1 MYIGLY
7 RYIFKYH
14 GASGNED
21 TSCYIRRNYKRCML
35 GVCVW
40 SVVACL
46 HNLTKSWRVTIFF
59 SFTILIFNAT
69 LTNMGGYGVLC
80 HILYWRDDIK
90 NLSRQ
95 ICWNTFSIP
104 GTNLENRS
112 VASSP
117 PGNLGGWLTDKP
129 LLSPSCCQITD
140 RPCTWGMGCQ
150 HQLPWDMAWWCCWGN
165 AGENRLFFI
174 MWVYCIQRKLGSNT
188 SVLRTNRILRLEMMQ
203 GGRSHNN
210 T

>member
-1 MYIGLY
+1 MSAQSHQIL
-7 RYIFKYH
+7 
-14 GASGNED
+14 AGN
-21 TSCYIRRNYKRCML
+21 Y
-35 GVCVW
+35 
-40 SVVACL
+40 
-46 HNLTKSWRVTIFF
+46 FF

-150 HQLPWDMAWWCCWGN
+150 HQLPWDMAWWCCRGN
-165 AGENRLFFI
+165 AGETGYFSSCEYTVF
-174 MWVYCIQRKLGSNT
+174 KGSWEAILPCYGQIEFCDLKWCRVVDHITIHNK
-188 SVLRTNRILRLEMMQ
+188 RI
-203 GGRSHNN
+203 RSSGIDFDEGWW
-210 T
+210 